1 MIGSSKVALQGE
13 VLLENL
19 VVMELGAV
27 VKGDG
32 PEITPVL
39 LDRGKGRLGHGRSS
53 SRAHLA
59 DDHEARFS
67 FHQSKYAVVPI
78 SAHYGVPFPVAQL
91 LAGLNMRRSHR
102 DMAFPGQ
109 DSARIPG
116 VIAFSASFGHDSQI
130 LEQRASMLLVPEDVL
145 VDGFVAYREVRVP
158 F

>member
-13 VLLENL
+13 VLFENL

-32 PEITPVL
+32 PEIAPML
-39 LDRGKGRLGHGRSS
+39 SDRGKGCLSHGRSS

-59 DDHEARFS
+59 NDHQARFS
-67 FHQSKYAVVPI
+67 FHQSKYAVVLI

-91 LAGLNMRRSHR
+91 LAGLNMGRSHR
-102 DMAFPGQ
+102 DMTFPRQ

-116 VIAFSASFGHDSQI
+116 VIAFSTSFGHDSQV
-130 LEQRASMLLVPEDVL
+130 LE
-145 VDGFVAYREVRVP
+145 
-158 F
+158 